1 MKCTRCSREAREG
14 RSQCERCTQIRSA
27 RYVPRFSISIPF
39 SWCSVCGRSHKDRTG
54 KKYCG
59 RACSD
64 AARLERHPS
73 RDPQRPC
80 RQCGEVFTR
89 MGRGHSNKQHCSN
102 SCARKSARASIC
114 KFKVRRPE
122 RDAIYRETARRRQTQ
137 KDVALARIWKR
148 YPWMPRWCEGCA
160 ESRVLEIAHRP
171 EFRLWGTWPTLEN
184 TTPEKIWILCP
195 TCHALLDRKGFTKEQ
210 LGIQARQ
217 SELCV
222 FEKGSE
228 AAE

>member
-1 MKCTRCSREAREG
+1 MKCTRCSRKAEDG
-14 RSQCERCTQIRSA
+14 FVQCERCRAIRAA
-27 RYVPRFSISIPF
+27 RRPPRNLGSSPF
-39 SWCSVCGRSHKDRTG
+39 GWCAICNLSFERVSNRLYCGRS
-54 KKYCG
+54 
-59 RACSD
+59 CSD
-64 AARLERHPS
+64 AARLSRHPNQ
-73 RDPQRPC
+73 DPNRPC
-80 RQCGEVFTR
+80 RQCGAIFVR
-89 MGRGHSNKQHCSN
+89 VGRGHANKQHCSN
-102 SCARKSARASIC
+102 DCARKSAQESAS

-122 RDAIYRETARRRQTQ
+122 RDAIYREAARRRQTQ

-210 LGIQARQ
+210 LGIQPRQ
-217 SELCV
+217 SELTV
-222 FEKGSE
+222 DGRG
-228 AAE
+228 AA